1 MDLGKHSAWSAG
13 APKLGETGAQLD
25 ERRRPS
31 AGARHCAVTVVN
43 GVDLGEGPSYGAG
56 PHDAEANPSRGSG
69 LQRWLDVRC
78 TPSPFK
84 PDPPLL
90 ILRPRPGTD
99 PKGSPTR
106 EGG

>member
-1 MDLGKHSAWSAG
+1 MDLGRHSARSAG

-43 GVDLGEGPSYGAG
+43 GAGLGEGPSYGAG
-56 PHDAEANPSRGSG
+56 PHDTEANPSRGSG

-84 PDPPLL
+84 PAPHY
-90 ILRPRPGTD
+90 
-99 PKGSPTR
+99 
-106 EGG
+106 